1 MCDEFYNIP
10 ETDKLLV
17 EGGIKE
23 SFLEEE
29 AQYGPSVRELWA
41 ILLYVPASRVGA
53 ATDPLMRPRALW

>member
-23 SFLEEE
+23 NFLEEE
-29 AQYGPSVRELWA
+29 DSIRL
-41 ILLYVPASRVGA
+41 IS
-53 ATDPLMRPRALW
+53 